1 MCFNVLKNLQ
11 SAKNTGSFDARLGVA
26 LLLALASTVSNAAGP
41 DFSTLTSS
49 IDLSTISTAILA
61 IAALLIGPSAVRWG
75 AKMIIRFF

>member
-1 MCFNVLKNLQ
+1 MSFHSLKSFQ
-11 SAKNTGSFDARLGVA
+11 SVKTLSNSKTSIA
-26 LLLALASTVSNAAGP
+26 LLLMLASAVSNAAGP

>member
-1 MCFNVLKNLQ
+1 MSLSMRRSLL
-11 SAKNTGSFDARLGVA
+11 TVA
-26 LLLALASTVSNAAGP
+26 LGLFSSLALFSTGASAA
-41 DFSTLTSS
+41 DFSTLTDS